1 MAKNDVQNRCL
12 VFEQISAPFWTIFGA
27 KMGAKMDPK
36 IALKST
42 SAPQGRP
49 EASGEPFGSHFGAIL
64 DLFSTKFGLL
74 LELSGYKPSTKQ
86 SKTLFEITRQ
96 KVFRNH
102 CRPEAQKAMAR
113 WPAWGAHAPT
123 GDPAT
128 ELPSSGQA
136 VSEAIFGVQNQKI

>member
-1 MAKNDVQNRCL
+1 MGPILCH
-12 VFEQISAPFWTIFGA
+12 FEPFWSHLGPIF
-27 KMGAKMDPK
+27 D
-36 IALKST
+36 
-42 SAPQGRP
+42 Q
-49 EASGEPFGSHFGAIL
+49 
-64 DLFSTKFGLL
+64 FSTKQSKTLFEITGQ
-74 LELSGYKPSTKQ
+74 KVFRKQ

-128 ELPSSGQA
+128 ELQLGSA
-136 VSEAIFGVQNQKI
+136 VTMLAE